1 MPAERVAMGHA
12 REPVR
17 FPAADLD
24 NSSLR
29 SHMFIKRCV
38 NIASSFS
45 RTPCVHTR
53 AALQE
58 IDYNVSSLR
67 ERPSTQIQR
76 HVRGARHGRG
86 RTAGKIRAEAHHR
99 AKD

>member
-29 SHMFIKRCV
+29 SHILIKRCV
-38 NIASSFS
+38 NIASSF
-45 RTPCVHTR
+45 RQTFCVHRNVAVSHGQER
-53 AALQE
+53 APPFRRL
-58 IDYNVSSLR
+58 
-67 ERPSTQIQR
+67 T
-76 HVRGARHGRG
+76 
-86 RTAGKIRAEAHHR
+86 TT
-99 AKD
+99 